1 MIVYLDSGVFIDYL
15 IDRSHADNYLR
26 TSHRRG
32 RNVTQLSSD
41 ADLCFS
47 KLINKRHQGI
57 TSTLTFFEVENTLYE
72 SMSNSSHGISH
83 ANNLLIPSA
92 RAIMVQMLMTIKQFD
107 IKLLDLTEDILTNH
121 VANLNL
127 QLNAIRVGDS
137 LHIATAIENNVDA
150 ILSTDQGILNLDK
163 KITNKNGG
171 SINCWDTDV
180 AAQQM

>member
-1 MIVYLDSGVFIDYL
+1 MIFYLDSGVFIDYL
-15 IDRSHADNYLR
+15 IGRSHADTYLR
-26 TSHRRG
+26 TANRRG
-32 RNVTQLSSD
+32 RNTGQLSSD
-41 ADLCFS
+41 AALCFS
-47 KLINKRHQGI
+47 NLRNQRHQGI

-83 ANNLLIPSA
+83 ANNFLIPSA

-107 IKLLDLTEDILTNH
+107 IMLIDLTEDILTNH

-150 ILSTDQGILNLDK
+150 IISTDQGILDLHN

-171 SINCWDTDV
+171 SINCWDTDD
-180 AAQQM
+180 ASQQI